1 MKRYLAITVLAL
13 LSGCAFA
20 PEFFDAPPRS
30 IELQAGESCCS
41 SSDPKVCE
49 ALFAKMAE
57 AFTPE
62 MNAAI
67 EAARIPGR
75 TQ

>member
-1 MKRYLAITVLAL
+1 MKLASLAILAL
-13 LSGCAFA
+13 LSGCAFTSDFFGA
-20 PEFFDAPPRS
+20 PQRT
-30 IELQAGESCCS
+30 IILHAGESFS
-41 SSDPKVCE
+41 TSSDPKVNAE
-49 ALFAKMAE
+49 LFAKMAE